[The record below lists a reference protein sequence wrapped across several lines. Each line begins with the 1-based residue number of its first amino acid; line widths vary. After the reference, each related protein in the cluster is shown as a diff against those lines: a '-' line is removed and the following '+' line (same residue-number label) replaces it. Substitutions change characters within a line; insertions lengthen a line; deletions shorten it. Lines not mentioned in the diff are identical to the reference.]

1 MSHLAKKLI
10 EKEKNERTGKL
21 DLGRC
26 GLKDIPEEVFELTWL
41 EELSFCDEF
50 WDDTKRKW
58 MDSSNTVRTNHIN
71 VKELPIKFKALIRLK
86 QFFFGGTPGS
96 NWDLNKCDILA
107 DLEELQ
113 YLYIGFTQMSD
124 INFLEKLTGLQSLC
138 LINNKISDISILE
151 KLTGLQSLYLS
162 GNQISDISILEKLTG
177 LQSLDLIANQ
187 ISDISPLLPLI

>member
-1 MSHLAKKLI
+1 MSHLAKIVI
-10 EKEKNERTGKL
+10 EKEKNERTGRL

-50 WDDTKRKW
+50 LDLTKSKW
-58 MDSSNTVRTNHIN
+58 MNSSNTGPKNHIN
-71 VKELPIKFKALIRLK
+71 VKELPIRFKALIRLK
-86 QFFFGGTPGS
+86 RFFFGGTFRKHWNS
-96 NWDLNKCDILA
+96 NKCDILA

-113 YLYIGFTQMSD
+113 YLYIGFNKISD